1 MIENST
7 VARQLAH
14 RTIRAFK
21 NQPVAPEMISEL
33 IAVAQHT
40 ATSNFQQ
47 AFSVI
52 SVTDLA
58 KKQQIAA
65 ISKQPYVADNGHLFV
80 FIADQHRNQQI
91 GAEMGTTANH
101 LGGAD
106 RFLQAWSD
114 TSLAVQNTV
123 VAAESLGLGAVILGS
138 ILNDAQQLI
147 DILELPQLT
156 FPVLGLAIGWPDQA
170 PQLKPRLPERFVH
183 FENTYQLP
191 KPVKPQLADYDA
203 RVHEYYD
210 LRDANRRVD
219 TFTNQVQQRL
229 SLQPEK
235 RAELLQVLQR
245 QGFLLE

>member
-65 ISKQPYVADNGHLFV
+65 ISKQLYVADNGHLFV

-156 FPVLGLAIGWPDQA
+156 FPVLGLAIGWPDQT

-191 KPVKPQLADYDA
+191 MPVKPQLADYDA